1 MNEVKGEDML
11 YAKVNKLTMKEVFSL
26 LFFLFLYAEN
36 VYKRLAIWFNWGIAG
51 ERLISK
57 LNLSS

>member
-36 VYKRLAIWFNWGIAG
+36 VYKRLAIWFN
-51 ERLISK
+51 
-57 LNLSS
+57 

>member
-26 LFFLFLYAEN
+26 LVLFLYAEN
-36 VYKRLAIWFNWGIAG
+36 VYKRLAIFNWIIAG
-51 ERLISK
+51 YIKIKFVQLK
-57 LNLSS
+57 